1 MKKIIDLL
9 GRKNN
14 SKLKLTIVQTEMEK
28 SVIKGQTVSVPSKRR
43 VKNQNQLSTW

>member
-14 SKLKLTIVQTEMEK
+14 SKLKLTTVQREMEK
-28 SVIKGQTVSVPSKRR
+28 SVIQRQTVSYKFL
-43 VKNQNQLSTW
+43 VKEE